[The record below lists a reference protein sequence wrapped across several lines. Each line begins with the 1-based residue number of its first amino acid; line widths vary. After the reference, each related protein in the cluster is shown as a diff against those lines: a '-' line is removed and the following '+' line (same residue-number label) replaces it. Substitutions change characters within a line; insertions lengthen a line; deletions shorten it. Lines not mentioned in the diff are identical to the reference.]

1 MTQRLAFE
9 TMVWMPGRP
18 VLLLTAGLES
28 DREALRVMVLGAVN
42 AHRGGP
48 RIGPL
53 SSFSS
58 PPAFC
63 AVAAPSDRAVARG
76 STFTMATS
84 TVSRK
89 GEREISERTNTFSFC
104 AGPGCHTRTRRPR
117 VNLAGASHSPGTF
130 SPHHLSLFTPSQILQ
145 APPCRHHHHRCL
157 WRSPEP
163 GTQVHNGPPHI
174 VNLCP

>member
-18 VLLLTAGLES
+18 VLLWTAGLES
-28 DREALRVMVLGAVN
+28 
-42 AHRGGP
+42 GP
-48 RIGPL
+48 R
-53 SSFSS
+53 SSASHGFGSRERS
-58 PPAFC
+58 PRRPSNRAALFLFLTPAFC

-89 GEREISERTNTFSFC
+89 GEREISEHTNTFSFC
-104 AGPGCHTRTRRPR
+104 ADPGCHTRTRRPR
-117 VNLAGASHSPGTF
+117 VNLACAF